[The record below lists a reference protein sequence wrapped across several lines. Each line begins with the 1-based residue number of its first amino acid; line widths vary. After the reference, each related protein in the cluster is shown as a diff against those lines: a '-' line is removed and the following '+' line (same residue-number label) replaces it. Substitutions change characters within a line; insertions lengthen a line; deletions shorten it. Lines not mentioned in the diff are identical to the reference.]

1 MIRVNLLKPEKSEAH
16 QAEVAVSP
24 HAKETKKSQNL
35 TGMIFLLLIIVMGAL
50 FFNQRK
56 AFPRERRLLK
66 EAQAEKKKL
75 KDVLT
80 KLEKLEAQKSL
91 FEKKIALIEDLKSNQ
106 DAAVAIM
113 NEMSKNIPE
122 WVWLKETSY
131 SNKTVKIKGAALSN
145 NLIADY
151 IFTLEKSSYFTDVN
165 LISSTQK
172 KEKTSQFVEFSLTT
186 KYILPWAS
194 KTSSKEREERE
205 NK

>member
-1 MIRVNLLKPEKSEAH
+1 MIRVNLLKPEKREAH
-16 QAEVAVSP
+16 EAPVAVSP
-24 HAKETKKSQNL
+24 QAKETKKSQNL

-56 AFPRERRLLK
+56 AFPRERRLLE

-91 FEKKIALIEDLKSNQ
+91 FEKKIALIEDLKSHQ

-122 WVWLKETSY
+122 WVWLTETSY
-131 SNKTVKIKGAALSN
+131 SDKTVKIKGAALSN
-145 NLIADY
+145 NMIADY
-151 IFTLEKSSYFTDVN
+151 IFTLEKSPYFTDVN

-172 KEKTSQFVEFSLTT
+172 REKNNQFVAFSLTT
-186 KYILPWAS
+186 KYVLPWAS
-194 KTSSKEREERE
+194 KTSSKESEERE